1 LVEAL
6 KQNKLAG
13 AALDVFET
21 EPLPNDNPLWGLS
34 NVLVSPHSAST
45 VDSEN
50 SRIVDI
56 FIDNLGRFLDG
67 KRLVNEFSREH
78 GY

>member
-1 LVEAL
+1 L
-6 KQNKLAG
+6 KHNRLAG
-13 AALDVFET
+13 AALDVFDT
-21 EPLPNDNPLWGLS
+21 EPLPGTSPLWDMP

-56 FIDNLGRFLDG
+56 FIENLGRFLSG
-67 KRLVNEFSREH
+67 KKLMNEFSREH